1 MAKRQGYTAVST
13 YLQKNMGLTDSILSL
28 DTTDPGAGFTL
39 AEAIAEIDRL
49 KLSSNEAGYAR
60 AAGILAKTNWY
71 KNHGVA
77 VTQRMAQAKTAPGV
91 FSQNIA
97 DTAIDIQAQAN
108 TLGFELS
115 DDQAK
120 AIAKDAY
127 IYGKAYNSNKVIERI
142 AGAGEVTGGQAMD
155 TADALKAHSANMGV
169 SYDDGWY
176 TEAARNIA
184 QNESTA
190 DDWKRQ
196 INDVAKSK
204 YAAFADQIDKGLT
217 VAQVASPY
225 INSMSQILEVPPA
238 TISLTDPTVNKALT
252 NLDADSK
259 PALQPIWQFETGLR
273 KDPRWASTKNA
284 RDALDSG
291 AREILSSFGLVS

>member
-1 MAKRQGYTAVST
+1 MAKRQGYTAVSN
-13 YLQKNMGLTDSILSL
+13 YLQQNYGLTDSILSL
-28 DTTDPGAGFTL
+28 DTTDPKAGFSL

-49 KLSSNEAGYAR
+49 KLASNAAGYAK
-60 AAGILAKTNWY
+60 AANILAKTTWY
-71 KNHGVA
+71 QNHGVA

-115 DDQAK
+115 DEQAN

-127 IYGKAYNSNKVIERI
+127 IYGKAYNSNKVIQRI
-142 AGAGEVTGGQAMD
+142 AGVGEVTGGQAMD
-155 TADALKAHSANMGV
+155 TVDALKAHSANMGV

-176 TEAARNIA
+176 TEAARDIA
-184 QNESTA
+184 ENKSTA

-217 VAQVASPY
+217 VTQVASPY

-238 TISLTDPTVNKALT
+238 TISLTDPTINKALT

>member
-1 MAKRQGYTAVST
+1 MAKREGYTAVET

-28 DTTDPGAGFTL
+28 DNTDPSEGFTL
-39 AEAIAEIDRL
+39 TEAIAEIDRL
-49 KLSSNEAGYAR
+49 KLASNEAGYAK
-60 AAGILAKTNWY
+60 AANILAKTAWY

-91 FSQNIA
+91 FNQNIT

-115 DDQAK
+115 DEQAK

-155 TADALKAHSANMGV
+155 TVGALKAHSANMGV

-204 YAAFADQIDKGLT
+204 YAAFADQIDKGMT

-225 INSMSQILEVPPA
+225 INSMSQILEVSPA

>member
-1 MAKRQGYTAVST
+1 MAKRQGYTAVEN
-13 YLQKNMGLTDSILSL
+13 YLQKNYGLTESILSL
-28 DTTDPGAGFTL
+28 DTTDPKEGFTL

-49 KLSSNEAGYAR
+49 KLASNEAGYAK
-60 AAGILAKTNWY
+60 AANILAKTTWY
-71 KNHGVA
+71 RNNGVA

-91 FSQNIA
+91 FSKKIA
-97 DTAIDIQAQAN
+97 DTADEIQTQAN

-115 DDQAK
+115 DEQAK
-120 AIAKDAY
+120 AIARDAY
-127 IYGKAYNSNKVIERI
+127 IYGNAFNSNKVIERI
-142 AGAGEVTGGQAMD
+142 AGAGELTGGQAMD
-155 TADALKAHSANMGV
+155 TVDVLKAHSANMGV

-204 YAAFADQIDKGLT
+204 YAAFADQIDKGMT

-238 TISLTDPTVNKALT
+238 TISLTDPTINKALT